1 MFRKI
6 LVANRGEIALRIMR
20 TCEDMRIPIV
30 AIYSDADRISPHV
43 PYADEAYH
51 IGPPPPLES
60 YLDIDRVL
68 AAAKKSG
75 ADAIHP
81 GYGFLAENPNFADA
95 CEKAGIAFIG
105 PNAEM
110 IRRMGDK
117 LEARRLM
124 QKAGV
129 PIVPGGTVEADSVET
144 VKSLALEVGYP
155 VLVKPSGGGGGKG
168 MHVVHKEEDLESALR
183 LASSE
188 AASTFGNPT
197 VYIEK
202 YLSPVRHI
210 EVQMVRDNH
219 GGVIHLGERECS
231 VQRRHQKIIEESP
244 STAITEP
251 MREAMVEAATAAV
264 NSVDYSGVG
273 TIEFLLDASGN
284 FYFLEMNTRLQVEH
298 TVTEQVTGLDLVEEQ
313 ILVASGERLR
323 HKQADVTFSGW
334 AIECRVSAEDPY
346 NGFLPS
352 PGVIEMLYEPGG
364 PGVRVD
370 TGVSKGYEV
379 PIFYDPLIAKL
390 ITWGRD
396 RDQAIR
402 RMHRALRD
410 YKILGI
416 HNNIPFL
423 MAIIRHRK
431 FLQGAI
437 HTEFLDENTDLFEQ
451 EPKLNAEYAAV
462 VAALLD
468 YTNRGTPTGNGDAPL
483 PSDVASAWKRAGLTR
498 SWDKPWG

>member
-1 MFRKI
+1 MTEPAAPLTPFP
-6 LVANRGEIALRIMR
+6 LSALL
-20 TCEDMRIPIV
+20 
-30 AIYSDADRISPHV
+30 DRIAREWSSRNRIFDMPTARFFDV
-43 PYADEAYH
+43 SNGPDLSVDFMGRAAATP
-51 IGPPPPLES
+51 IGPAAGPHSQLAQNIVLSWLGGARIFELKTVQILDE
-60 YLDIDRVL
+60 LDIPRPCIDM
-68 AAAKKSG
+68 
-75 ADAIHP
+75 
-81 GYGFLAENPNFADA
+81 NN
-95 CEKAGIAFIG
+95 
-105 PNAEM
+105 
-110 IRRMGDK
+110 
-117 LEARRLM
+117 
-124 QKAGV
+124 
-129 PIVPGGTVEADSVET
+129 
-144 VKSLALEVGYP
+144 VGYN
-155 VLVKPSGGGGGKG
+155 VEWSQ
-168 MHVVHKEEDLESALR
+168 ELR
-183 LASSE
+183 LEQSLEEYVKGSML
-188 AASTFGNPT
+188 
-197 VYIEK
+197 IE
-202 YLSPVRHI
+202 
-210 EVQMVRDNH
+210 
-219 GGVIHLGERECS
+219 
-231 VQRRHQKIIEESP
+231 
-244 STAITEP
+244 
-251 MREAMVEAATAAV
+251 
-264 NSVDYSGVG
+264 
-273 TIEFLLDASGN
+273 
-284 FYFLEMNTRLQVEH
+284 
-298 TVTEQVTGLDLVEEQ
+298 
-313 ILVASGERLR
+313 ILVASGEPLR
-323 HKQADVTFSGW
+323 HTQDDVVFSGW

-370 TGVSKGYEV
+370 TGVSKGFEV

-468 YTNRGTPTGNGDAPL
+468 FTSKGTAAGNGDAPV
-483 PSDVASAWKRAGLTR
+483 PSDVAGAWKRAGRTR